1 MLLISYEHYEHFYYK
16 FINSTYLINSE
27 LCYLINSEL
36 WTVPYNDMTMTW
48 TITPLVSLNCSTVA
62 AAAIASG
69 RETYMVC
76 ECWDVSVAAS
86 TSWLLCIAIILSLP
100 RLLFE

>member
-36 WTVPYNDMTMTW
+36 WTVPYND
-48 TITPLVSLNCSTVA
+48 IKSSQVFV
-62 AAAIASG
+62 
-69 RETYMVC
+69 Y
-76 ECWDVSVAAS
+76 
-86 TSWLLCIAIILSLP
+86 
-100 RLLFE
+100 